1 MTLTDE
7 QTAGTGERSRDQTL
21 PARLSRRFPRAG
33 TMLILGVL
41 ILILNGLHVHAY
53 SVISPFDENFHIDR
67 LIRSSR
73 FEFVQPDDQTSQE
86 SLDEVAC
93 RGTDDVAAPWPPCT
107 KGRYDAKEFSYN
119 GWNAASGNSPYYYV
133 LTGGAARA
141 LRALPGAHSIVT
153 WGRILGSLW
162 LLIGVYFVVR
172 VAEYFSV
179 RRLPLVFGVLLVV
192 ASPSLLHASNTIN
205 TDASAFAAG
214 AAVLLAGLAWE
225 RSRAPLW
232 LLAVAAAACASLD
245 NTNALG
251 VAIVLFYFLVR
262 AVTSQR
268 RESSEAPH
276 VRPRRDYL
284 VAGLV
289 AAGSAVLAVLAWRG
303 VYLVLAH
310 HVDLSNAP
318 QIKTFHVDHLDLK
331 MVLGKDTLFGV
342 FPPLNGY
349 VPPVLGTTAYQLFT
363 EAAVLL
369 TVGLLIAAFLRA
381 RLSDRLAALGLATT
395 AALIVTP
402 AMFVIYNYVFGSL
415 YFHILPR
422 NALAALPAIAIVAA
436 AVPRTR
442 VGVAVLGIVAV
453 GLYGSAAIALL

>member
-1 MTLTDE
+1 MTATDE
-7 QTAGTGERSRDQTL
+7 QIAETAERSPVRSL
-21 PARLSRRFPRAG
+21 RERLDRRFPRAG

-41 ILILNGLHVHAY
+41 IVILNGLHVHSY

-93 RGTDDVAAPWPPCT
+93 RGTDDVAPWPPCT
-107 KGRYDAKEFSYN
+107 KGRYDPKEFSYK
-119 GWNAASGNSPYYYV
+119 GWNAASGNPPYYYV
-133 LTGGAARA
+133 ATGVTARV
-141 LRALPGAHSIVT
+141 LRALPGPHSIVT

-179 RRLPLVFGVLLVV
+179 RRLPLVLGVLLVV

-232 LLAVAAAACASLD
+232 LLAVTAAACASLD

-262 AVTSQR
+262 GVTSR
-268 RESSEAPH
+268 REPGEPKH
-276 VRPRRDYL
+276 VRPWRDYL
-284 VAGLV
+284 VAGVV
-289 AAGSAVLAVLAWRG
+289 AAASAVLAVLAWRG
-303 VYLVLAH
+303 VYLVFAH
-310 HVDLSNAP
+310 HVDLRNAP
-318 QIKTFHVDHLDLK
+318 QIKIFHVDSLDLE

-349 VPPVLGTTAYQLFT
+349 VPPVLGTTAYQLFAQ
-363 EAAVLL
+363 AAVLL

-381 RLSDRLAALGLATT
+381 RLSDRLASLGLATT

-402 AMFVIYNYVFGSL
+402 AMFVIYNFVFGSL

-442 VGVAVLGIVAV
+442 VGVAMLGIVAV